1 MPLTKESTQQKPNA
15 LVALAQQLAG
25 IQAEAKPANKND
37 DWKQHNV
44 FIGDTFLFQTRST
57 TAGTPAV
64 IEFLEGLKTIGVI
77 TSYSAD
83 KKEAV
88 VMDPTSIQSMFS
100 KFAPQA

>member
-1 MPLTKESTQQKPNA
+1 MADKENS
-15 LVALAQQLAG
+15 LVALAQQLG
-25 IQAEAKPANKND
+25 RIQSEAKPANKND

-44 FIGDTFLFQTRST
+44 FIGETFLFQTRST

-64 IEFLEGLKTIGVI
+64 IEFLNGLQAIGVI

-88 VMDPTSIQSMFS
+88 VLDTTSIQSMFA